1 MRFISYIY
9 IVVLVSEGLR
19 WD

>member
-1 MRFISYIY
+1 MKFTCYIY

-19 WD
+19 